1 MSLKIEK
8 LKGELPTGGW
18 EEKNKYLNGEKIKV
32 LDATTTGF

>member
-1 MSLKIEK
+1 MSLKIEN

-32 LDATTTGF
+32 LDATTNCF